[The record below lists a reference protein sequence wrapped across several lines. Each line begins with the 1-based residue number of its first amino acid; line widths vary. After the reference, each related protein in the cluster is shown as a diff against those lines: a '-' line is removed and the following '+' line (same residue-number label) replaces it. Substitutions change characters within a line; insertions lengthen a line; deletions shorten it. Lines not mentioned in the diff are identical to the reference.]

1 MMRWALLILLGLIT
15 ACSHTPHW
23 PALEGDCLD
32 ATPKARASVG
42 LLQVYS
48 DRGRHNLVVHR
59 ERNAE
64 QITYVALDAIGAPQ
78 FTATQTPT
86 GFTVEQSPL
95 YRGVDP
101 QWLLWGWQWWLLR
114 ERLSLECATSAGLEL
129 QPLFDAHGWQLNQG
143 ARTAWRW
150 SSGHPDQYE
159 LPEQQ
164 ARVTVRELETTEL
177 DVTTE

>member
-23 PALEGDCLD
+23 PTFDGNCPD
-32 ATPKARASVG
+32 AKATTG
-42 LLQVYS
+42 LLQLYS

-59 ERNAE
+59 ERSGE

-101 QWLLWGWQWWLLR
+101 QWLLWGWQWWQR
-114 ERLSLECATSAGLEL
+114 RDHLSPECAASAELEL
-129 QPLFDAHGWQLNQG
+129 QPLLDADGWQLSQNE
-143 ARTAWRW
+143 RTVWRW
-150 SSGHPDQYE
+150 SSRYSDQYE

-164 ARVTVRELETTEL
+164 ARVIVRELEVTDLDMTTE
-177 DVTTE
+177 